1 MIRINL
7 LPYRETERQVRRR
20 QFAWMAGLLSLLGV
34 LVVWGVHAILATGIA
49 HQDKR
54 NRFLQAELIKLE
66 RQLTEIQ
73 AIREKNQ
80 VLLARRN
87 VVESLQANRVQ
98 VVQVLDQIARRVP
111 EGVYL
116 KSFRQSKQ
124 QLYLGGYA
132 QSHVWVSRLMRSLE
146 ASPWFES
153 PLLIEIRAVTVNG
166 ARLNEFDL
174 SVRLVERPDS
184 SAQQEVIDRHAERG
198 RNQS

>member
-1 MIRINL
+1 MIHINL
-7 LPYRETERQVRRR
+7 LPYRETERQLRRR
-20 QFAWMAGLLSLLGV
+20 QFAWMAGLLSLLGE
-34 LVVWGVHAILATGIA
+34 LVVWGVHAVLAAGIA

-54 NRFLQAELIKLE
+54 NRFLQAELVKLE

-73 AIREKNQ
+73 AIREKTQ
-80 VLLARRN
+80 ALLARRR
-87 VVESLQANRVQ
+87 VVESLRMNRVK
-98 VVQVLDQIARRVP
+98 VVQLLDQIARQMP

-116 KSFRQSKQ
+116 KSLRQSKQ
-124 QLYLGGYA
+124 QLHLGGYA
-132 QSHVWVSRLMRSLE
+132 QSQVWVSHLMRSLE

-184 SAQQEVIDRHAERG
+184 GAQQEVIDRHAELRG
-198 RNQS
+198 NQS

>member
-1 MIRINL
+1 MIHINL
-7 LPYRETERQVRRR
+7 LPYRETERQLRRR

-34 LVVWGVHAILATGIA
+34 LVVWGVHAVLASGLA
-49 HQDKR
+49 YQDKR
-54 NRFLQAELIKLE
+54 NRFLQAELVKLE

-73 AIREKNQ
+73 AIREKTQ
-80 VLLARRN
+80 ALLARRR
-87 VVESLQANRVQ
+87 VVESLQANRVL
-98 VVQVLDQIARRVP
+98 VVQLLDQIARQMP

-116 KSFRQSKQ
+116 KSLRQSKQ
-124 QLYLGGYA
+124 QLHLGGYA

-174 SVRLVERPDS
+174 SVRLVERPDRA
-184 SAQQEVIDRHAERG
+184 AQQDAIDRYAESG
-198 RNQS
+198 RDQL